1 MQAFYYF
8 IYFTYKLTVK
18 NCVTIPKIVNDKR
31 LIANYLSWD
40 VPNDFDLHTE
50 LAVHTS
56 KLYSYRTEA
65 GNLS

>member
-31 LIANYLSWD
+31 LIANYLS
-40 VPNDFDLHTE
+40 
-50 LAVHTS
+50 
-56 KLYSYRTEA
+56 
-65 GNLS
+65 